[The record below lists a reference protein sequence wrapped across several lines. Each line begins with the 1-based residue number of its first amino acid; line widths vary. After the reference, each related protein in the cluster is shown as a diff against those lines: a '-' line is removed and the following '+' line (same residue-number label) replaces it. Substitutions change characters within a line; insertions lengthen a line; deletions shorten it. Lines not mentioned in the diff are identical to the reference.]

1 MTPSKFQSMM
11 ARVQTNAYANREAD
25 KLKSERF
32 CEMLKRMT
40 KATPAIVSLAE
51 RLKTNRR

>member
-25 KLKSERF
+25 KLKSE
-32 CEMLKRMT
+32 
-40 KATPAIVSLAE
+40 AIHLFSLL
-51 RLKTNRR
+51 RQSVLQ